1 MVMKTAE
8 QTPLTAMRV
17 AALALEAGM
26 PDGVLN
32 IVSGY
37 GETAGQALARH
48 MEVDKIAFTGSTEV
62 GKLIMAA
69 AAESNLKET
78 SLELGGKSPV
88 IVCPDVD
95 IDKVV
100 EETHKALFFNQGQC
114 CTAGSRLYVHEDIYT
129 EFVAKATERANSR
142 TVGDPFGDA
151 EQGPQVTEEQFNRVM
166 EYIEDGKKCGARLL
180 CGGDRAGETGYYV
193 QPTVFADV
201 DDEMRIGQEEIFGPV
216 MVILKWS
223 TPEDLIRRAN
233 DTMYGLAAGV
243 FTNDLNMANRLARGI
258 RAGTVWVN
266 CYNVLGDSL
275 PFGGYKMSGI
285 GRDKGE
291 YALRN
296 FTQVKTVVEK
306 MEEDVFHW

>member
-1 MVMKTAE
+1 
-8 QTPLTAMRV
+8 
-17 AALALEAGM
+17 
-26 PDGVLN
+26 
-32 IVSGY
+32 
-37 GETAGQALARH
+37 
-48 MEVDKIAFTGSTEV
+48 
-62 GKLIMAA
+62 
-69 AAESNLKET
+69 
-78 SLELGGKSPV
+78 
-88 IVCPDVD
+88 
-95 IDKVV
+95 
-100 EETHKALFFNQGQC
+100 
-114 CTAGSRLYVHEDIYT
+114 
-129 EFVAKATERANSR
+129 
-142 TVGDPFGDA
+142 
-151 EQGPQVTEEQFNRVM
+151 M